1 MFLWALFTI
10 ILAVLLFIA
19 WSTFKLIIKGIAL
32 PINFLVNKHL
42 KSIEVAEKNAILER
56 IFESY
61 GKAYEYTCILHP
73 KEFEGKVTEILANY
87 KSLLNGKIL
96 DPDMKHA
103 PSEKLYDK
111 DLKEDVPNEDYL
123 TYLEAQVK
131 TLKKADRPISE
142 HMTSELKKTRK
153 LFKETRLL
161 LDFRM
166 ELLEQ
171 GLSAQYLEP
180 AVTPERIQKYKPSD
194 WKELIDAIV
203 FYESIFEWTS
213 IAKFLETITDKKSLL
228 DVDKMRT
235 FHILYS
241 MEDIDPYLI
250 KCYIEEGHNEDI
262 VDIVQELEDIK
273 DGDSV
278 PPNEAFNILMDRMGR
293 TKEEEELR
301 SKYNK
306 AVRV

>member
-1 MFLWALFTI
+1 MYLWAFFTI

-19 WSTFKLIIKGIAL
+19 WSAFKFIIKGIAL

-42 KSIEVAEKNAILER
+42 QSIEAAEKRAILER
-56 IFESY
+56 IFESH

-73 KEFEGKVTEILANY
+73 KEFEGNVTGILANY
-87 KSLLNGKIL
+87 KDLLSGKIL

-103 PSEKLYDK
+103 PSEKLYDPN
-111 DLKEDVPNEDYL
+111 LKEDVPNEDYL

-131 TLKKADRPISE
+131 ALKKTASE
-142 HMTSELKKTRK
+142 RMTSELKRIRK
-153 LFKETRLL
+153 LFKETKLL
-161 LDFRM
+161 FNFRM

-171 GLSAQYLEP
+171 GLSGQYLEP

-203 FYESIFEWTS
+203 FYESIFECTS
-213 IAKFLETITDKKSLL
+213 IVKFLETMTDKKSLL
-228 DVDKMRT
+228 DEDKMRT

-241 MEDIDPYLI
+241 MEKVDPYLI
-250 KCYIEEGHNEDI
+250 KCYIEEEHEEDI
-262 VDIVQELEDIK
+262 TDIVQELGDIK
-273 DGDSV
+273 DDNDI
-278 PPNEAFNILMDRMGR
+278 PPNEAFNILMERMR
-293 TKEEEELR
+293 QTKEEEKLR
-301 SKYNK
+301 SEYSK